1 MALTKKGPA
10 ASTSS
15 RTPLTPGAPAIIALK
30 TRVNTKWSAEEIDS
44 MVAQLKTV
52 KDEGNTSENGFKA
65 SVQQSISNSLADPT
79 KSSRTYETKWS
90 RIKKDYKEVKFLR
103 ELSGFRQDDEKCVV
117 TTEPEV
123 QDKLRKVVPPN
134 LFYIR
139 Y

>member
-1 MALTKKGPA
+1 MAPTKKGPA

-15 RTPLTPGAPAIIALK
+15 STPSTPGAPAIITPK
-30 TRVNTKWSAEEIDS
+30 TRVNTKWNAEEIDS
-44 MVAQLKTV
+44 MVAQLKTA

-65 SVQQSISNSLADPT
+65 SVWQSISNSLADPT
-79 KSSRTYETKWS
+79 KLSRTCETKWS

-103 ELSGFRQDDEKCVV
+103 ELSGFRQDDKKCVV
-117 TTEPEV
+117 TIELEV
-123 QDKLRKVVPPN
+123 QDKLRKVVPPD